1 MLDSIPG
8 LMNAIRMINSYSR
21 YYNTGERMTALFVK
35 VTNQMITAC
44 KAYITDNGYHKI
56 WEQER
61 DDVLKK
67 LAACKKLNE
76 EYQRCFHR
84 TKAKL
89 QDSPNERP
97 FDFSEMY
104 IFGKFDTF
112 GRRYSLGEYASALVH
127 VFRVDNIT
135 ELLKTIDVYET
146 LSLSRLDGIDTFNG
160 RFNLL
165 ITTLKKKPYDILDQR
180 KMDFDIDYEEFKRQ
194 LTDLNVRQSVLLMK
208 YYTASIQLQLQAFMD
223 NTFENITSVQRSLY
237 LLERFERYNL
247 LYIALNQTDF

>member
-67 LAACKKLNE
+67 LAASKKLNE

-112 GRRYSLGEYASALVH
+112 CRRL
-127 VFRVDNIT
+127 
-135 ELLKTIDVYET
+135 
-146 LSLSRLDGIDTFNG
+146 
-160 RFNLL
+160 
-165 ITTLKKKPYDILDQR
+165 
-180 KMDFDIDYEEFKRQ
+180 
-194 LTDLNVRQSVLLMK
+194 
-208 YYTASIQLQLQAFMD
+208 
-223 NTFENITSVQRSLY
+223 
-237 LLERFERYNL
+237 L
-247 LYIALNQTDF
+247 LYINTTYVCYIYAQIVGLIK